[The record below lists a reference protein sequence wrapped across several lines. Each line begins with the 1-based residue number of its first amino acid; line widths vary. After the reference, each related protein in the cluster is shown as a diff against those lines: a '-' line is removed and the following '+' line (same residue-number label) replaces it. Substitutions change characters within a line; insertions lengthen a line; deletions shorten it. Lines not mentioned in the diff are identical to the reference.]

1 MREKTCLN
9 IRNNPFMYMIT
20 DSSLQK
26 YNYFI
31 ISISEML
38 QKAWMLDLTFKIL
51 VNTVKSITSL
61 VMIIASIPLLIKISF
76 CNWDLLHRVVWASIE
91 KNDAFNNPKDM
102 IFIFG
107 IHILPGI

>member
-1 MREKTCLN
+1 
-9 IRNNPFMYMIT
+9 MYMIT

-91 KNDAFNNPKDM
+91 KNYAFNNPKDM
-102 IFIFG
+102 IFYIWDTHPSGYLSCVFQIFF
-107 IHILPGI
+107 LR